1 MTLSAIDPLM
11 LPIHEQK
18 LYYAN
23 RRIAALQ
30 AAIAQTVP
38 PAPLSGA
45 FSMRYE
51 HPSLGWLTVHYTI
64 SEEEGATVLATYVYS
79 VDICERLDEGEIATI
94 SDACAKA
101 YEQACSESNLD
112 FEIER
117 RYG

>member
-11 LPIHEQK
+11 LPIPEQK

-23 RRIAALQ
+23 RRIATLQ

-51 HPSLGWLTVHYTI
+51 HPSLGWLTAGKT
-64 SEEEGATVLATYVYS
+64 SKTNKTTS
-79 VDICERLDEGEIATI
+79 P
-94 SDACAKA
+94 AKSGLFYA
-101 YEQACSESNLD
+101 
-112 FEIER
+112 
-117 RYG
+117 

>member
-1 MTLSAIDPLM
+1 MSIDVMTMPLS
-11 LPIHEQK
+11 EQK

-23 RRIAALQ
+23 RRIATLQ

-79 VDICERLDEGEIATI
+79 VDICERLDEGELATI
-94 SDACAKA
+94 ASACAKA
-101 YEQACSESNLD
+101 YEQACCESNLD